1 LRSKRP
7 FAAGV
12 LEILLEWLL
21 AVSSSTRHNIH
32 FTMASPLVLRSLRPS
47 ILSSEASGY
56 VCQSC
61 RRQQSSYRR
70 TRKALRVKP
79 DPSFLPSRTETQDHI
94 IFNPP
99 SSAPNV
105 YHTPSLFLP
114 PNDPRRR
121 LHAQTPPQPQTTNPS
136 SIATPPTSPRKLPS
150 IRPEYQKKYHL
161 TEEQIE
167 EIRRLRKEDPRQ
179 WTRVRL
185 AEKFECS
192 QFFVSLCCSAPEIKA
207 ERDKQIEEIKKKWGR
222 RKMEAREAR
231 QERKKGWGMD
241 A

>member
-1 LRSKRP
+1 M
-7 FAAGV
+7 AAHF
-12 LEILLEWLL
+12 L
-21 AVSSSTRHNIH
+21 TRN
-32 FTMASPLVLRSLRPS
+32 FRPS
-47 ILSSEASGY
+47 LLSTEASGF

-79 DPSFLPSRTETQDHI
+79 DPSFLPSMIETQDHI

-105 YHTPSLFLP
+105 YHTPQKFLP
-114 PNDPRRR
+114 DTDPRKRAHT
-121 LHAQTPPQPQTTNPS
+121 LTSSGSATLPS
-136 SIATPPTSPRKLPS
+136 SSHAPPTASVAKHGLPPAL
-150 IRPEYQKKYHL
+150 RPEYQKKYHL
-161 TEEQIE
+161 TPEDMN

-207 ERDKQIEEIKKKWGR
+207 ERDKELEEIKKKWGR
-222 RKMEAREAR
+222 RKAEAREAR
-231 QERKKGWGMD
+231 QDRKKLWGRD
-241 A
+241 V

>member
-1 LRSKRP
+1 M
-7 FAAGV
+7 AAHF
-12 LEILLEWLL
+12 L
-21 AVSSSTRHNIH
+21 TR
-32 FTMASPLVLRSLRPS
+32 TLRPS
-47 ILSSEASGY
+47 GLSTEASGF

-79 DPSFLPSRTETQDHI
+79 DPSFLPSTTETQDHI

-99 SSAPNV
+99 SSVPNI
-105 YHTPSLFLP
+105 YHTPHKFLP
-114 PNDPRRR
+114 DTDPRKRS
-121 LHAQTPPQPQTTNPS
+121 H
-136 SIATPPTSPRKLPS
+136 TSPSYGGATLPS
-150 IRPEYQKKYHL
+150 IASSAKPSLPPSVRPEYQKKYHL
-161 TEEQIE
+161 TPEKID
-167 EIRRLRKEDPRQ
+167 EIRRLRKEDPRK

-207 ERDKQIEEIKKKWGR
+207 ERDKELEEIKKKWGR
-222 RKMEAREAR
+222 RKTEAREAR
-231 QERKKGWGMD
+231 QERKKLWGRD